1 MFHPFE
7 LFCSND
13 GSRCF
18 LGRQIQL
25 KGAIEDTWSHGTP
38 CGKNGFKCG
47 YCSVGQQSGGWTRL
61 TQHLCGLPGNVKSC
75 SHVPPNVKNILLKQ
89 VALAK
94 QKKRDV
100 RETCLEKA
108 LMEHDYRTT
117 LASLDEESQYE
128 SMRMRWQCK
137 SH

>member
-1 MFHPFE
+1 MWPGS
-7 LFCSND
+7 SNTYVVTT
-13 GSRCF
+13 G
-18 LGRQIQL
+18 GRQIQL
-25 KGAIEDTWSHGTP
+25 KGAIKHIWSHGTP
-38 CGKNGFKCG
+38 CGRNGFKCG

-61 TQHLCGLPGNVKSC
+61 TQHLCGLPCNVKSC

-108 LMEHDYRTT
+108 LMEHDYRTA
-117 LASLDEESQYE
+117 LASLDDESQYE